1 MKNERRC
8 WGSVVLYRAPCM
20 HVHHNMYFAHAFKD
34 GVHVPH
40 IESVLKITYGNCL
53 CDREFPFLKFLIL
66 SRP

>member
-8 WGSVVLYRAPCM
+8 WGSVVLYRALYIN
-20 HVHHNMYFAHAFKD
+20 VYHNMYFARAFKD

-40 IESVLKITYGNCL
+40 IESVLKITYDNFL
-53 CDREFPFLKFLIL
+53 CDKEFPFLKFLIL